1 MRQSSHNWA
10 LRYGRDVFKADDWKS
25 VLSQIKELDF
35 ECSRL
40 AGEIGQEELDA
51 GMKEKSAKI
60 DDLLQSWNVGFQVLQ
75 EQGTN
80 TYLAVDAHARENRN
94 WRDKDET
101 RKLLQALRAK
111 NPYRDQLE
119 RTASRQP
126 GTCNWFLKHP
136 QFQKWREDAHSRL
149 LWVSANPGCGKSVLS
164 KCLVEEN
171 LAILDPQHATICYF
185 FFKDVSPD
193 SRSISKAISAI
204 LHQLFTKIPG
214 LVEHAVPA
222 FDENGDE
229 LPSMFSTLWEVLE
242 KAAADI
248 RSGEVVCILDAL
260 DECEETQQII
270 LIEKLKAFYCR
281 AEDSRFRTQK
291 LRFLLTS
298 RPYRNIRARFHSLI
312 QQFPTIHL
320 SGDDESDHIRE
331 EIDLVI
337 RSEVSAIASERYFS
351 SETEDFLLKQLLSIE
366 NRTYLWLHLI
376 LDQIRNSDNAGHE
389 KAIQKE
395 IQTIPQSVS
404 RAYEAILAKA
414 KDKKLASKLLHII
427 VGAETAL
434 TLQDLNVAM
443 SIEDDSRCYADLE
456 LENATAFELR
466 IKSICGLF
474 VYTDRAR
481 VFLIHQTAK
490 EFLRWNQ
497 EVSEPHAG
505 MWEHSL
511 RPEESN
517 SLLAGICVSLLMF
530 EDFETDSL
538 SAEGLDYPVS
548 TVQFEQYC
556 DAHALLRYAAE
567 WWPEHLKSSPVEQ
580 QKALVQKTA
589 HLCNIRSR
597 RCWTWLRVKR
607 LAEDGYQPSGF
618 TDLILAS
625 ELGLAALVKHLMPT
639 GIDINA
645 KDNEG
650 ASALNRAVVTGH
662 HEVVKILL
670 DNGADIEA
678 GGWDPPWREQIS
690 ENGSERE
697 VKPFSGRPLILA
709 SMENDYIMMRMLLT
723 AGADSEAREGDDIL
737 PLMTALHR
745 ATLFGGDATM
755 RILLENGADVNARME
770 HRGYQ
775 QKMPPWILLKK
786 FGRDSFVHG
795 IAFELVS
802 VVHTALEIGILA
814 DDAAKVALL
823 LEYGA
828 DPQAEVASDDQKYEN
843 ESSSPHSDN
852 SGGSNSSAVCDRDG
866 QDIGRAGEDS
876 EHISTTGSDRAEPFE
891 DNDCSGSQ
899 AASGNEV
906 EDHSQV
912 KGELVVNEMSSDNV
926 IAISD
931 DGTCVETDFD
941 GKLPPECILEQ
952 WELATKAIT
961 RMTVLHMAASRGDKN
976 VVRALLQYGAH
987 KTLVP
992 TTPSEPTALHLA
1004 ALLGNSQV
1012 VKLLTDQSMN
1022 VNPTDHN
1029 GETPLHLAVWCGY
1042 DRVVNELL
1050 EHGGDTNARDNDGA
1064 TPLHVAVDME
1074 HRFMATD
1081 LLDYGADVHVE
1092 DNAGLSPL
1100 LLAIRRGYDQAVT
1113 KFILYGA
1120 RLNTK
1125 NDDGMTAL
1133 HMAALQGH
1141 ELIARELL
1149 VHEVDLNIKNRDEH
1163 TALHLAAREGHTR
1176 VVKRL
1181 LKFGADPNA
1190 RNIDK
1195 AVPLHLAAK
1204 GGHDSTVKKLLVH
1217 GVVLNA
1223 KNGDEHTA
1231 LHLAASEGRTRV
1243 VKRLL
1248 KFGADVNA
1256 RNRDENT
1263 PLHLA
1268 AAKGNARVVRQL
1280 LNHDADV
1287 SAKDKDGETP
1297 LHWAAIVGDTRVV
1310 SQLLNHDADV
1320 NARNREQ
1327 RTPLHEAVAFG
1338 RGQVVAQLLD
1348 HGADFRC
1355 QTMAGNTALDLATN
1369 QHQQEVI
1376 SLLLA
1381 RYPQDSD
1388 ERRRFRARDPEELGT
1403 DDDGKLD

>member
-51 GMKEKSAKI
+51 GMKEKSDKI

-80 TYLAVDAHARENRN
+80 IYLAVDAHARENRN

-126 GTCNWFLKHP
+126 GTCKWFLKHP
-136 QFQKWREDAHSRL
+136 QFRKWRGDAHSRL
-149 LWVSANPGCGKSVLS
+149 LWVSANPGCGKSVLR

-171 LAILDPQHATICYF
+171 LALLDPQHATICYF

-298 RPYRNIRARFHSLI
+298 RPYRNIRAKFHSLI

-414 KDKKLASKLLHII
+414 KDKKLAFKLLHII

-474 VYTDRAR
+474 VYTDRSR
-481 VFLIHQTAK
+481 FFLIHQTAK
-490 EFLRWNQ
+490 EFLRWNR
-497 EVSEPHAG
+497 EVSEPYAG

-511 RPEESN
+511 RPEESS

-548 TVQFEQYC
+548 TVQYEQYC
-556 DAHALLRYAAE
+556 DAHALLRYAAQ
-567 WWPEHLKSSPVEQ
+567 WWPEHLKSLPVEQ
-580 QKALVQKTA
+580 QNALVQKTA

-650 ASALNRAVVTGH
+650 ASALNRAVATGN
-662 HEVVKILL
+662 HEVARMLL
-670 DNGADIEA
+670 DNGADIE
-678 GGWDPPWREQIS
+678 GGDWDPPWREEIS
-690 ENGSERE
+690 ENGSERQ
-697 VKPFSGRPLILA
+697 VRPSSGRPLMTA
-709 SMENDYIMMRMLLT
+709 SKKNDHSMMRMLLT
-723 AGADSEAREGDDIL
+723 AGADSEAREGHDTL

-745 ATLFGGDATM
+745 ATLLGRDTTM
-755 RILLENGADVNARME
+755 RILLENGADVNARRE

-775 QKMPPWILLKK
+775 QKMLPRNLLKNSESADI
-786 FGRDSFVHG
+786 FIGSSFERFFNVQ
-795 IAFELVS
+795 
-802 VVHTALEIGILA
+802 TALEIGILA

-828 DPQAEVASDDQKYEN
+828 DPQAEDFNDQKY
-843 ESSSPHSDN
+843 
-852 SGGSNSSAVCDRDG
+852 
-866 QDIGRAGEDS
+866 
-876 EHISTTGSDRAEPFE
+876 
-891 DNDCSGSQ
+891 
-899 AASGNEV
+899 
-906 EDHSQV
+906 
-912 KGELVVNEMSSDNV
+912 LL
-926 IAISD
+926 
-931 DGTCVETDFD
+931 FD
-941 GKLPPECILEQ
+941 GKLPLDRILKQ
-952 WELATKAIT
+952 WALATGAIKG
-961 RMTVLHMAASRGDKN
+961 MTVLHVAASRGDKN

-992 TTPSEPTALHLA
+992 NTPSEPTALHLA

-1029 GETPLHLAVWCGY
+1029 RQTPLHLAVWCGC

-1050 EHGGDTNARDNDGA
+1050 EHGGDTNAGGNYGG
-1064 TPLHVAVDME
+1064 TPLHVAVGME

-1081 LLDYGADVHVE
+1081 LL
-1092 DNAGLSPL
+1092 
-1100 LLAIRRGYDQAVT
+1100 GY
-1113 KFILYGA
+1113 
-1120 RLNTK
+1120 
-1125 NDDGMTAL
+1125 
-1133 HMAALQGH
+1133 
-1141 ELIARELL
+1141 
-1149 VHEVDLNIKNRDEH
+1149 
-1163 TALHLAAREGHTR
+1163 
-1176 VVKRL
+1176 
-1181 LKFGADPNA
+1181 
-1190 RNIDK
+1190 
-1195 AVPLHLAAK
+1195 
-1204 GGHDSTVKKLLVH
+1204 
-1217 GVVLNA
+1217 
-1223 KNGDEHTA
+1223 
-1231 LHLAASEGRTRV
+1231 
-1243 VKRLL
+1243 
-1248 KFGADVNA
+1248 GADVNA
-1256 RNRDENT
+1256 KDKDGDT
-1263 PLHLA
+1263 PLHFA
-1268 AAKGNARVVRQL
+1268 AVLGDARVVRQL

-1287 SAKDKDGETP
+1287 NAKDIDGETP
-1297 LHWAAIVGDTRVV
+1297 LHWAAMVGDTRVV

-1327 RTPLHEAVAFG
+1327 KTPLHEAVAFG
-1338 RGQVVAQLLD
+1338 RSQVVAQLLD

-1355 QTMAGNTALDLATN
+1355 KTKAGNTALDLATN

-1388 ERRRFRARDPEELGT
+1388 ERRHFRARDLGELGT